1 MKLLQINKDNYFS
14 LEADREYFSVS
25 QFKSFRS
32 CEAKT
37 MAKLN
42 GEWSDGDND
51 AFILGSYV
59 HAWNEGANLGEFK
72 ANHPQM
78 FKKDGSLLAK
88 YAIGDK
94 MIETLQNDPF
104 IQRVREGE
112 KEVIMTAELFGAPW
126 KTMLDIY
133 NPNKEYFADLKTTRD
148 IRSKIWN
155 ENAKTKQNFIVAYDY
170 VLQMAVYAEIE
181 RLNRGGDKHLQSFII
196 AVSKEDIPD
205 KEVAWVKEEYM
216 QDKLVEVEI
225 RLPHYIEV
233 KQGLVKPTRCECC
246 DYCRST
252 KVLKGPISFT
262 EL

>member
-1 MKLLQINKDNYFS
+1 MKLLQINKDSYFS

-25 QFKSFRS
+25 QFKSFIS

-42 GEWSDGDND
+42 GEWADGDND

-59 HAWNEGANLGEFK
+59 HAWNEGVNLGEFK

-104 IQRVREGE
+104 IQQVREGA
-112 KEVIMTAELFGAPW
+112 KEVIMTAELFGTHW
-126 KTMLDIY
+126 KAMLDIY
-133 NPNKEYFADLKTTRD
+133 NPTKKYFADLKTTRD
-148 IRSKIWN
+148 IRTKIWN
-155 ENAKTKQNFIVAYDY
+155 DKTKSKDNFIIAYDY

-181 RLNRGGDKHLQSFII
+181 RLNRGGEKHLQSYII
-196 AVSKEDIPD
+196 AVSKDDIPD
-205 KEVAWVKEEYM
+205 KEVAWILDEYIKE
-216 QDKLVEVEI
+216 KLMEVEI
-225 RLPHYIEV
+225 RLPHYIKV
-233 KQGLVKPTRCECC
+233 KQGLVEPTRCGCC

-252 KVLKGPISFT
+252 KVLKGPVSFT
-262 EL
+262 EI